1 MPFRKPGRIDRHTY
15 TYIYIWIDIT
25 QSISI
30 ETGGQLLQVN
40 YDEILYEIRQ
50 MGGSWIKQI
59 KLLHNT

>member
-1 MPFRKPGRIDRHTY
+1 MPFRKP
-15 TYIYIWIDIT
+15 DIT